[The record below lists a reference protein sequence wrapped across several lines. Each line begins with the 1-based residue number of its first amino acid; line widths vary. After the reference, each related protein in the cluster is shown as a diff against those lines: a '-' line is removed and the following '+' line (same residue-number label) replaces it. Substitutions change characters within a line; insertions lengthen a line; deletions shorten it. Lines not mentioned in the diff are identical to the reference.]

1 MGASKRRRRNPST
14 SSSRS
19 QSSQAFGNKLPSP
32 STNTAGGSR
41 DTADIVPKDISSL
54 IPPLSSP
61 PSLSSAQMRSSIA
74 HSPPPNYIDPQEDEE
89 VGVNEIPAISA
100 ISAISA
106 ERISAVE
113 KVRIIADRLRPW
125 RMSMGDLVLEWII
138 MAEGSRKALKKK
150 RARELLSKLLE
161 DADILDIYTEEM
173 EKRGIAG
180 ASVALTIQGELEEL
194 REKESLFGG
203 FDQYTDIE
211 QLDLSQCYQAIKT
224 HAPTLEHVITACQEG
239 RRKYSP
245 HKGRAVLIAST
256 LAFGLL

>member
-1 MGASKRRRRNPST
+1 
-14 SSSRS
+14 
-19 QSSQAFGNKLPSP
+19 
-32 STNTAGGSR
+32 
-41 DTADIVPKDISSL
+41 
-54 IPPLSSP
+54 
-61 PSLSSAQMRSSIA
+61 MRSSIA

-100 ISAISA
+100 ISA
-106 ERISAVE
+106 ERISAAE

-125 RMSMGDLVLEWII
+125 RMSMGDLVLEWVT

-203 FDQYTDIE
+203 FDQYADIE
-211 QLDLSQCYQAIKT
+211 QLDLGQCYQAIKT

-256 LAFGLL
+256 LAFGLSRNSANCIPRLLGMYLQANGVKRRVLSVLHGLGLIDGYTTLNRQKERVTQESRFSL